1 MPDRRDPAPP
11 VPPAAPPVPVPSV
24 PAPAVP
30 APAVPAPAVPAPG
43 TWLVITTI
51 TVAILAVSVIRTS
64 RVVAPLTGDGQ
75 TFPWPD
81 MRLDLNTA
89 GAAEINTLP
98 GVGPRL
104 AERIVA
110 ERQTGG
116 PFGSVDDVVR
126 VSGIGPGIVE
136 RIRPFVV
143 AEKSSN
149 SEGPGTEER

>member
-11 VPPAAPPVPVPSV
+11 VPPAPAPP
-24 PAPAVP
+24 
-30 APAVPAPAVPAPG
+30 VPAPG

-64 RVVAPLTGDGQ
+64 RVAAPLTGEGQ
-75 TFPWPD
+75 TLPWPD
-81 MRLDLNTA
+81 MRLDLNRA
-89 GAAEINTLP
+89 VAAEINTLP

-116 PFGSVDDVVR
+116 PFGSIDDVVR